1 MEHHYLPFSCW
12 DINYAGLLID
22 PGILTCCFLGCFTAD
37 YCEAWRASG
46 SATVMNYSGC
56 HDFFDYSGYAK
67 VQMMM
72 ITAVHTVGGSL
83 SVVYAGHHGN
93 VYWGRML

>member
-1 MEHHYLPFSCW
+1 
-12 DINYAGLLID
+12 
-22 PGILTCCFLGCFTAD
+22 
-37 YCEAWRASG
+37 
-46 SATVMNYSGC
+46 MNYSGC